1 MRDPPKSKG
10 CGSDQRTVTRATQ
23 SPPADAR
30 NASVTDMSERGETST
45 GRVES
50 MNVQRVGAIAAFGSV
65 VGLYVVAVVFSI
77 VGDLGPVWEFFA
89 FGTWLF
95 AFAGVGV
102 LIVFRRPGNA
112 IAWLCLGF
120 ALVWAINLAADTL

>member
-1 MRDPPKSKG
+1 MRAPPKSKG

-30 NASVTDMSERGETST
+30 NASVAELSERWGTRT
-45 GRVES
+45 GRSEPLYG
-50 MNVQRVGAIAAFGSV
+50 QRVGAIAACGCV
-65 VGLYVVAVVFSI
+65 VGRYVVAFVFSI

-95 AFAGVGV
+95 ACAGVGV
-102 LIVFRRPGNA
+102 LLVFRRPGNA
-112 IAWLCLGF
+112 IAWL
-120 ALVWAINLAADTL
+120 

>member
-1 MRDPPKSKG
+1 
-10 CGSDQRTVTRATQ
+10 
-23 SPPADAR
+23 
-30 NASVTDMSERGETST
+30 
-45 GRVES
+45 

-120 ALVWAINLAADTL
+120 ALV